1 MGVESREYLRAF
13 GYARVSLPEE
23 HIENQIQAIE
33 EFARREGLELLKV
46 FTDVGV
52 SGARPAFEREGFRQL
67 LEASRL
73 LGAKVIIVY
82 DLTRLGRDLFDLI
95 DTYRRLLD
103 EGYMVLFVKHP
114 ELNASPDSPIG
125 EALRKALLT
134 ILGVVAE
141 LERAFIRERTKAGLE
156 MARRQGKH
164 VGRRPV
170 EIPLDLVR
178 KLLRAGLSKKA
189 IHRIL
194 IAQGYLRYREKGEE
208 RVLSYDRFVKRLK
221 KLEAEGKI

>member
-1 MGVESREYLRAF
+1 MGKAL

-33 EFARREGLELLKV
+33 EFARREGFELLKI

-52 SGARPAFEREGFRQL
+52 SGSKPALEREGFRRL

-73 LGAKVIIVY
+73 LGVRTIIVY

-95 DTYRRLLD
+95 ETYRKLLD
-103 EGYMVLFVKHP
+103 EGYTVLFVKHP
-114 ELNASPDSPIG
+114 ELNARPDSPIG

-156 MARRQGKH
+156 RARRQGKH
-164 VGRRPV
+164 IGRRPV
-170 EIPLDLVR
+170 EIPLGLV
-178 KLLRAGLSKKA
+178 KKYLKAGLSKKA
-189 IHRIL
+189 IHQL
-194 IAQGYLRYREKGEE
+194 LVAQGYLRYREKGEE
-208 RVLSYDRFVKRLK
+208 RILSYDRFVKRLK
-221 KLEAEGKI
+221 QLEAEGRL